1 MMSEETI
8 DHEQR
13 WAEADGRV
21 LGVMNYPEPSDRPW
35 SFDEIARAVRHD
47 PGESLARLQREGLVH
62 TTGGFYWPT
71 RAAVRAEE
79 IKQ

>member
-1 MMSEETI
+1 MDNEPI
-8 DHEQR
+8 DLDEQ
-13 WAEADGRV
+13 WAATDGEV
-21 LGVMNYPEPSDRPW
+21 LAVMNYPEPSDRPW
-35 SFDEIARAVRHD
+35 SREELARVIKGD
-47 PGESLARLQREGLVH
+47 PRESLARLEQEGLVH